1 MTTRNLNCYR
11 LILTL
16 LALLA
21 LSVSSGCTT
30 MMAIGN
36 VGEITENYGER
47 TLGGSIDD
55 KLIRAKINVNLSR
68 QNPSFQ
74 SSDIYVDSYNGVVLL
89 TGSVPNKAERARA
102 NRVAEKTRKVRRIH
116 NELEVGPKENFGG
129 GFADFWIK
137 RKLKLRLCFTQG
149 IESGRVK
156 SVVQNK
162 TVYLMG
168 LLNREEASRVV
179 AATQKVSGITKIV
192 KAFEYIDDT
201 QDNQAAY

>member
-1 MTTRNLNCYR
+1 
-11 LILTL
+11 
-16 LALLA
+16 
-21 LSVSSGCTT
+21 

-47 TLGGSIDD
+47 TLGGAIDD

-68 QNPSFQ
+68 QQPSFQ
-74 SSDIYVDSYNGVVLL
+74 NANIHVDSYNGVVLL
-89 TGSVPNKAERARA
+89 TGSVPSKAERVRA
-102 NRVAEKTRKVRRIH
+102 YKVAEKTRKVRRIH
-116 NELEVGPKENFGG
+116 NELEIGPKENFGG

-168 LLNREEASRVV
+168 LMSRQEANRVV
-179 AATQKVSGITKIV
+179 VATQKVSGITKII
-192 KAFEYIDDT
+192 KAFEYIDDA
-201 QDNQAAY
+201 QGNRAAY